1 MQRPDATL
9 VTGYERWK
17 SMGRQVK
24 KGEKA
29 IRIIAPAPVKEN
41 RQQKKLDEENKP
53 VLDENGDPEI
63 EEVEAIVQKYKV
75 TNVFDISQTE
85 GDPIETLDAV
95 ELTAGV
101 ENYAEF
107 LQAVGKVAP
116 VPIRFDELT
125 GQTKGYFHTVKQEIV
140 IQKGMAESQ
149 TLKTAIH
156 ETAHSLLHNKEK
168 MAEQEDLKNRQTK
181 EVEAES
187 VAFVVCSAFGLNTSE
202 YSFPYIAGWS
212 SGKEMT
218 ELKASIC

>member
-1 MQRPDATL
+1 MFSSEKYTQYLKTMAKFHTYSLNNTILISMQRPDATL

-24 KGEKA
+24 KRREDDPDHCACPGKRETTA
-29 IRIIAPAPVKEN
+29 E
-41 RQQKKLDEENKP
+41 KLDEENKP
-53 VLDENGDPEI
+53 VLDENGDPEM
-63 EEVEAIVQKYKV
+63 EEVEVTVQKYKV
-75 TNVFDISQTE
+75 TNVFDIFQTE

-95 ELTAGV
+95 ELTVGV

-107 LQAVGKVAP
+107 LQAVEKVAP

-168 MAEQEDLKNRQTK
+168 WQSRKT
-181 EVEAES
+181 
-187 VAFVVCSAFGLNTSE
+187 
-202 YSFPYIAGWS
+202 
-212 SGKEMT
+212 
-218 ELKASIC
+218 

>member
-1 MQRPDATL
+1 
-9 VTGYERWK
+9 
-17 SMGRQVK
+17 MGRQVK

-29 IRIIAPAPVKEN
+29 IRIIAPAQVKEN

-107 LQAVGKVAP
+107 CRRLERLR
-116 VPIRFDELT
+116 RFL
-125 GQTKGYFHTVKQEIV
+125 
-140 IQKGMAESQ
+140 
-149 TLKTAIH
+149 
-156 ETAHSLLHNKEK
+156 
-168 MAEQEDLKNRQTK
+168 
-181 EVEAES
+181 S
-187 VAFVVCSAFGLNTSE
+187 VLMN
-202 YSFPYIAGWS
+202 
-212 SGKEMT
+212 
-218 ELKASIC
+218 